1 MKIEE
6 FEALSVV
13 GKTIALGLV
22 DAYKVREKA
31 DKEVLVD
38 CHKADILCFRGQD
51 IAVVVNTEH
60 DSYMACVLIGG
71 KWKPT
76 NAYYATR
83 DEAYLSGLATKYRQ
97 AEFYFTS
104 FAGKMLGIEQ

>member
-6 FEALSVV
+6 FEALSDAAKTVV
-13 GKTIALGLV
+13 LGLA
-22 DAYKVREKA
+22 DAYKKQREA
-31 DKEVLVD
+31 DKKVLVD
-38 CHKADILCFRGQD
+38 CHKSDILCFRGQD

-71 KWKPT
+71 KWKPKG
-76 NAYYATR
+76 AYYATR

-97 AEFYFTS
+97 AEFYFTA
-104 FAGKMLGIEQ
+104 FASKMLGIEQ